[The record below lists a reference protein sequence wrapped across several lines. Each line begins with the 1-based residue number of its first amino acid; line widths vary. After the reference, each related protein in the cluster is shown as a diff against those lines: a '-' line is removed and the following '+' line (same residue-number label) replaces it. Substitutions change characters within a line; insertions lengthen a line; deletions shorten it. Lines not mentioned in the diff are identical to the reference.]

1 MSATTTVTTSPRAHQ
16 LRVLERRF
24 DQQALEQLRTEV
36 SRLAAE
42 NDELRALKD
51 QLREALAEE
60 QYQSDLW
67 RKDALDFQLQLCE
80 RTGGQPGIDINGH
93 LRIVAG

>member
-1 MSATTTVTTSPRAHQ
+1 MRPAASAQDRLLRAMEQ
-16 LRVLERRF
+16 RWN
-24 DQQALEQLRTEV
+24 QQALEQLRTEV
-36 SRLAAE
+36 GRLAAE
-42 NDELRALKD
+42 NDELRASKD

-60 QYQSDLW
+60 QHQSDLW
-67 RKDALDFQLQLCE
+67 RQDALDFQLQLCE